1 MPESVLEVTVY
12 NQGPKLLLTLMVEP
26 IVILS
31 KYPSKST
38 DKFVL
43 SLIYKVLT
51 VGPKLLSFVPIFP
64 LEGGF
69 ELVKIQQPA

>member
-12 NQGPKLLLTLMVEP
+12 NQGVLLLTLMVEP

-51 VGPKLLSFVPIFP
+51 LGPKLSSFVPIP
-64 LEGGF
+64 PVEGGI
-69 ELVKIQQPA
+69 ELVKTQHPT

>member
-1 MPESVLEVTVY
+1 MD
-12 NQGPKLLLTLMVEP
+12 P

-43 SLIYKVLT
+43 SLIYKVFTL
-51 VGPKLLSFVPIFP
+51 GPKLLSFVPIP
-64 LEGGF
+64 PVEGGI
-69 ELVKIQQPA
+69 ELVKVQHPT

>member
-1 MPESVLEVTVY
+1 
-12 NQGPKLLLTLMVEP
+12 MVDP

-43 SLIYKVLT
+43 SLIYKVFT

-69 ELVKIQQPA
+69 ELVKFQHPA